1 MAKFVKFTPSEFFA
15 ERYQTMVVYSVMNE
29 EKKEFEGIYF
39 RYFDDDVENAIIVRF
54 NSVNNEI
61 MLKIPER
68 LEIAYSSIIDFVY
81 EAERQ
86 IRSGQLQQ
94 AIEYYNFEEFRGDTI
109 VNLPVD
115 QNISTIVTEK
125 VMKENDFNVR
135 ELEIEKLQK
144 EIKRLRDEKAFPKHT
159 WGSYNYW
166 SVAPKGYTT
175 SGTTT
180 NTILEV
186 SID

>member
-1 MAKFVKFTPSEFFA
+1 MAKFVKLTPSEFFDA
-15 ERYQTMVVYSVMNE
+15 RYPTIVVYSVLNE

-39 RYFDDDVENAIIVRF
+39 RFFDDDVENAMIIRF

-94 AIEYYNFEEFRGDTI
+94 AIEYYNFEEFRGDK
-109 VNLPVD
+109 VNHLPIE

-125 VMKENDFNVR
+125 VMKENDFDVR
-135 ELEIEKLQK
+135 EIEIEKLQK
-144 EIKRLRDEKAFPKHT
+144 EIQKLRNEKAFPKGS
-159 WGSYNYW
+159 WGGYTYW
-166 SVAPKGYTT
+166 TDTPKGYTT

-180 NTILEV
+180 HTVLKV
-186 SID
+186 RR

>member
-1 MAKFVKFTPSEFFA
+1 MAKFAKLNPSEFFDA
-15 ERYQTMVVYSVMNE
+15 RYPTIVVYSVLNE
-29 EKKEFEGIYF
+29 DKKEFEGIYF

-144 EIKRLRDEKAFPKHT
+144 EIQRLKNQLSKRKEDGWST
-159 WGSYNYW
+159 YSYR
-166 SVAPKGYTT
+166 SVGPSSYTT
-175 SGTTT
+175 SGTT
-180 NTILEV
+180 NPIKVE
-186 SID
+186 IRR